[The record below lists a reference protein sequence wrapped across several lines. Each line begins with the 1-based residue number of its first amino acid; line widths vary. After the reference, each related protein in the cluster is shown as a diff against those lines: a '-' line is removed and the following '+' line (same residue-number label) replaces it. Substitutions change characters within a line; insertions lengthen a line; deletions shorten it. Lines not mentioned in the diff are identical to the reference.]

1 MKEGQYVQG
10 AGEYF
15 FVEYLLVL

>member
-10 AGEYF
+10 AGEYCF
-15 FVEYLLVL
+15 SEYLLVL